1 MEVMIL
7 QRRRVHSVVR
17 QMPHGAVLA
26 AQFHQYAQL
35 SLAEHLL
42 RLERAWLPE
51 CSMFASAWRLSVVR
65 SPSKVR
71 PKAGASDR

>member
-1 MEVMIL
+1 VTIL
-7 QRRRVHSVVR
+7 QCRRVHSVQQ

-42 RLERAWLPE
+42 RLARI
-51 CSMFASAWRLSVVR
+51 
-65 SPSKVR
+65 
-71 PKAGASDR
+71 